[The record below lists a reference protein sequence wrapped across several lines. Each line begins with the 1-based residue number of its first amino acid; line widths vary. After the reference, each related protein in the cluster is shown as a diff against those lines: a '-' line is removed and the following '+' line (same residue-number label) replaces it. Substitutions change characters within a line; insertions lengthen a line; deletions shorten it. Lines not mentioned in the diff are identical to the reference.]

1 MGMKNSVLQ
10 LLLPL
15 LILIG
20 FYSIAFHLKRSETL
34 PLLLTFSSL
43 FLLLWLWF
51 QNYRSLI
58 SIFILGALIRG
69 LFLFYT
75 PELSQDFY
83 RFIWD
88 GNIQILGINPYLYTP
103 DHLIEIIG
111 FPNDKMLYKGM
122 GSLSSSNFSNYPP
135 LSQYLFKIMGYLNRS
150 DLFLPVLSLRIIY
163 LIGEFFIFFTGIALL
178 KKINLN
184 PEYIGWYF
192 LNPIIIIEG
201 IGNLHSEAFMLC
213 FTLAA
218 VLFIARNKSILGGLF
233 MSLAIAIKLL
243 PLLIFPV
250 FFRFLGIKKFFMFS
264 FSILTFSLILW
275 GPFLEAEMITNYQK
289 TIGLWFTTF
298 EFNGSVFNIIRTIG
312 YEVKGYNIIRK
323 LGEITPYITIGLVVI
338 FTFLRSNRNL
348 KSVFKSMLF
357 LLSCYFFIS
366 TTVHPWYIINLIFL
380 GILTGYAFPLLW
392 SLTVFWSYSAYGPEF
407 FKEQMI
413 WQIPGYLLVYSC
425 LIWELIIGPLGK
437 HLQKTDLFCIES
449 SPVSSR

>member
-1 MGMKNSVLQ
+1 MKNSVLQ

-51 QNYRSLI
+51 HNYRSLI

-250 FFRFLGIKKFFMFS
+250 FFRYLGIKKFFMFS

-449 SPVSSR
+449 SPVSPR

>member
-51 QNYRSLI
+51 HNYRSLI

-250 FFRFLGIKKFFMFS
+250 FFRYLGIKKFFMFS

-449 SPVSSR
+449 SPVSPR

>member
-1 MGMKNSVLQ
+1 MGMKNNVLQ

-201 IGNLHSEAFMLC
+201 IGNLHGEAFMLC

-218 VLFIARNKSILGGLF
+218 VLFVARNKSILGGLF

-250 FFRFLGIKKFFMFS
+250 FFRYLGIKKFFMFS

-289 TIGLWFTTF
+289 TIDLWFTTF

-449 SPVSSR
+449 SPVSPR

>member
-1 MGMKNSVLQ
+1 MKNSVLQ

-250 FFRFLGIKKFFMFS
+250 FFRYLGIKKFFMFS

-449 SPVSSR
+449 SPVSPR

>member
-250 FFRFLGIKKFFMFS
+250 FFRYLGIKKFFMFS

>member
-1 MGMKNSVLQ
+1 MKNSVLQ

-201 IGNLHSEAFMLC
+201 IGNLHGEAFMLC

-250 FFRFLGIKKFFMFS
+250 FFRYLGIKKFFMFS

-449 SPVSSR
+449 SPVSPR

>member
-201 IGNLHSEAFMLC
+201 IGNLHGEAFMLC

-250 FFRFLGIKKFFMFS
+250 FFRYLGIKKFFMFS

-449 SPVSSR
+449 SPVSPR

>member
-1 MGMKNSVLQ
+1 MKNSVLQ

-250 FFRFLGIKKFFMFS
+250 FFRYLGIKKFFMFS

-312 YEVKGYNIIRK
+312 YGVKGYNIIRK

-449 SPVSSR
+449 SPVSPR

>member
-250 FFRFLGIKKFFMFS
+250 FFRYLGIKKFFMFS

-449 SPVSSR
+449 SPVSPR

>member
-201 IGNLHSEAFMLC
+201 IGNLHGEAFMLC

-250 FFRFLGIKKFFMFS
+250 FFRYLGIKKFFMFS

-380 GILTGYAFPLLW
+380 GVLTGYAFPLLW

-407 FKEQMI
+407 FKEQII

-449 SPVSSR
+449 SPVSPR

>member
-1 MGMKNSVLQ
+1 MKNNVLQ

-250 FFRFLGIKKFFMFS
+250 FFRYLGIKKFFMFS

-275 GPFLEAEMITNYQK
+275 GPFLETEMITNYQK

-449 SPVSSR
+449 SPVSPR

>member
-1 MGMKNSVLQ
+1 MKNSVLQ

-163 LIGEFFIFFTGIALL
+163 LIGEFFIFFTGITLL

-250 FFRFLGIKKFFMFS
+250 FFRYLGIKKFFMFS

-437 HLQKTDLFCIES
+437 HLQKTDLFCIKS

>member
-1 MGMKNSVLQ
+1 MKNNVLQ

-250 FFRFLGIKKFFMFS
+250 FFRYLGIKKFFMFS

-449 SPVSSR
+449 SPVSPR

>member
-1 MGMKNSVLQ
+1 MKNSVLQ

>member
-250 FFRFLGIKKFFMFS
+250 FFRYLGIKKFFMFS

-413 WQIPGYLLVYSC
+413 WQIPAYLLVYSC

>member
-1 MGMKNSVLQ
+1 MKNSVLQ

-250 FFRFLGIKKFFMFS
+250 FFRYLGIKKFFMFS

>member
-201 IGNLHSEAFMLC
+201 IGNLHGEAFMLC

-250 FFRFLGIKKFFMFS
+250 FFRYLGIKKFFMFS

-289 TIGLWFTTF
+289 TIDLWFTTF

-380 GILTGYAFPLLW
+380 GVLTGYAFPLLW

-449 SPVSSR
+449 SPVSPR

>member
-1 MGMKNSVLQ
+1 MKNNVLQ

-250 FFRFLGIKKFFMFS
+250 FFRYLGIKKFFMFS

-323 LGEITPYITIGLVVI
+323 LGKITPYITIGLVVI

-449 SPVSSR
+449 SPVSPR